1 MDNDEGCDRN
11 YLVMCDLV
19 SQNCVSQ
26 QFLLQKLLRDVTYTG
41 QLFLVPR
48 PRQPR
53 LTGSSGKESSINL
66 SEPIKY
72 FVVVL
77 HVPSYLLHHC

>member
-41 QLFLVPR
+41 
-48 PRQPR
+48 
-53 LTGSSGKESSINL
+53 
-66 SEPIKY
+66 
-72 FVVVL
+72 
-77 HVPSYLLHHC
+77 